1 MYEKLVLGTIKTKGT
16 DRNQTWI
23 VLNSQ
28 YGNNP
33 LSEGLYCYLSDC
45 PSPGKILNKTANKPD
60 PGHFARQ
67 GKYLADRE

>member
-1 MYEKLVLGTIKTKGT
+1 MYEKRVFGSIKTKGT

-28 YGNNP
+28 NGNIP

-45 PSPGKILNKTANKPD
+45 PSPGKIVNKTANQPD
-60 PGHFARQ
+60 PGHFVRQ